1 MMTKGNAVRPS
12 ANRIALLALLA
23 TAWST
28 PAAAVDSL
36 DLNLEELMSVVVT
49 SAAKKSQTLADTAAA
64 VHVISAED
72 IRRSGATNIPEALRL
87 APGVQVSAIGNNKWA
102 VSIRGFADRF
112 ANKLL
117 VLVDGRSVYTPLFSG
132 VMWETLGLPLE
143 NVARIEVIRGPG
155 ASIWGA
161 NAVNGV
167 INIITRSPFDVQGSQ
182 IAAAA
187 GSELKG
193 HGFVRHGWSPDP
205 DTAVAVHAKLH
216 DVDASRRLG
225 GGAGADDWQQF
236 DAGFKMERLL
246 EKGRLQVQGGAA
258 RSLAGDDVVM
268 MTEPPAIYLERRTQR
283 VSNGHLMG
291 RWEGGSGTERQDSL
305 QVYLE
310 SSDYKHAIL
319 AEQRTTADLEYQQQV
334 KLGAAHDLTWGLG
347 YRFSS
352 DRIESSP
359 LIRVAERRRATS
371 LYSLFAQDEITL
383 QPERWR
389 LSVGARLEHNDYTGF
404 VIQPNLRLL
413 WTPSTQTSAWASL
426 ARAVR
431 TPSRIERGGAAY
443 LRAYPL
449 GDPLFIQPSVVKL
462 VSERIGDEQLDALDF
477 GWRHQL
483 NRSTSIDLVA
493 FYYRYDR
500 LRGAALTA
508 PQPMP
513 TGYLLIETLD
523 NNANRARQ
531 HGIEASLDWR
541 ATADWRLQA
550 HYGWLKTKVITADLP
565 LQTVSD
571 YTDTSP
577 VHQFSLRSSLDLGS
591 SWRWDAWLRHVSR
604 IDNPVFGTIPAFTT
618 LDMRLAWQARKG
630 LELSLVGQNLL
641 DRVHPE
647 YGSNFIQ
654 SSPAEI
660 QRAVYLRADWKY

>member
-1 MMTKGNAVRPS
+1 MRHPS
-12 ANRIALLALLA
+12 IRIATLALLLA
-23 TAWST
+23 SVWSV
-28 PAAAVDSL
+28 PAAGSDSL
-36 DLNLEELMSVVVT
+36 ADLNLEELMSVVVT

-72 IRRSGATNIPEALRL
+72 IRRSGATNIPEALRM
-87 APGVQVSAIGNNKWA
+87 APGVQVSAIGHNKWA

-216 DVDASRRLG
+216 DVDASRRVG
-225 GGAGADDWQQF
+225 GGAGVDDWRHF

-246 EKGRLQVQGGAA
+246 EKGRLQAQGGAA
-258 RSLAGDDVVM
+258 RSLAGDEVAM
-268 MTEPPAIYLERRTQR
+268 KTEPPAAYFERGTQR
-283 VSNGHLMG
+283 ASNGYLMV
-291 RWEGGSGTERQDSL
+291 RWESTDGTGRQDSL
-305 QVYLE
+305 QAYLE
-310 SSDYKHAIL
+310 SSDYKHVIL
-319 AEQRTTADLEYQQQV
+319 AEQRTTADLEYQQQI
-334 KLGAAHDLTWGLG
+334 KLGVSHDLTWGLG
-347 YRFSS
+347 YRYSR

-359 LIRVAERRRATS
+359 LIRVTEKRRATS
-371 LYSLFAQDEITL
+371 LYSLFVQDEITL

-404 VIQPNLRLL
+404 VFQPNLRLL

-443 LRAYPL
+443 IQADPL
-449 GDPLFIQPSVVKL
+449 GVPPFIPPSVVKL

-483 NRSTSIDLVA
+483 NRSTSIDVAA
-493 FYYRYDR
+493 FYYRYDK

-508 PQPMP
+508 PQLLPA
-513 TGYLLIETLD
+513 GYLLVETLD
-523 NNANRARQ
+523 NNANRASQ

-541 ATADWRLQA
+541 VTSAWRLQA
-550 HYGWLKTKVITADLP
+550 NYSWLKSKVITADLP
-565 LQTVSD
+565 GQTVSD
-571 YTDTSP
+571 YADTAP
-577 VHQFSLRSSLDLGS
+577 ARQFSLRSSLDLNS
-591 SWRWDAWLRHVSR
+591 RWRWDAWLRRVSR
-604 IDNPVFGTIPAFTT
+604 IDNPTFGTIPAFTA
-618 LDMRLAWQARKG
+618 LDMRLAWQAQKG

-647 YGSNFIQ
+647 YGSSFIQ

-660 QRAVYLRADWKY
+660 QRAVYLRADWKF